1 MNTMMFSDLQQDIN
15 KVCHTPAVCGSCAG
29 KDCLVGYSKYAIAD
43 CKKRESS
50 WLADGNKNI
59 PSIDMRGGYDEDDVL
74 NAIAETLYYCHSCK
88 TDHTDDCLLAITR
101 HAMEIIETGE
111 MRDYPG
117 TPLEYLVNLERDDK
131 VKGSALHELYNNV
144 KAKQAD
150 EMG

>member
-1 MNTMMFSDLQQDIN
+1 
-15 KVCHTPAVCGSCAG
+15 
-29 KDCLVGYSKYAIAD
+29 
-43 CKKRESS
+43 
-50 WLADGNKNI
+50 
-59 PSIDMRGGYDEDDVL
+59 
-74 NAIAETLYYCHSCK
+74 
-88 TDHTDDCLLAITR
+88 
-101 HAMEIIETGE
+101 MEIIETGE